1 MASREK
7 AAALLALRNIDAKIE
22 EVVKASGLEV
32 FDLLN
37 EHLRDREPFLKR
49 RRVPEE
55 TANDR
60 KSNLL
65 VKWM

>member
-1 MASREK
+1 MASRKK
-7 AAALLALRNIDAKIE
+7 AAALLALKNIDAKIE

-32 FDLLN
+32 YDLFN
-37 EHLRDREPFLKR
+37 EHLREREPFLKR
-49 RRVPEE
+49 RRVPE